1 MENLVAVTPD
11 LSTLPSRQPNFT
23 DEMYVLNVWLF
34 PPSILY
40 FLVRFC
46 LFISLLLCYD
56 TITILICRTCR
67 SPEPKPVAE
76 EGDPTG
82 GSNLDSRLQIVNSC
96 IFLSLPYALFS

>member
-11 LSTLPSRQPNFT
+11 LSTLSSRQPNFT
-23 DEMYVLNVWLF
+23 DEMYVPECLAISPFN
-34 PPSILY
+34 LY

-67 SPEPKPVAE
+67 SPELKPVAE

-96 IFLSLPYALFS
+96 ILLSLPYALFS